1 MTLRNS
7 KTEFGSFAKWLHWL
21 VASGICALLWLG
33 FRQAGMESGPERTDV
48 RALHA
53 SIALIV
59 FVLMVVRIVWRMANV
74 VPAHADG
81 VPGWQKIA
89 ARRAHWGLYIA
100 VFLQIIAG
108 QLTIATGGDPL
119 PFFGVF
125 SIPLPIAENRAG
137 HELWEEIHKTVW
149 IVILAL
155 LVVHIVGA
163 VYNHFVLRNDV
174 LRRMTVGLRNGGSE
188 NG

>member
-7 KTEFGSFAKWLHWL
+7 KTEFGSLAKWLHWL
-21 VASGICALLWLG
+21 VAIGICTLLWLG
-33 FRQAGMESGPERTDV
+33 FKQAGMESSPERADV

-59 FVLMVVRIVWRMANV
+59 FVLMIVRIVWRMANV

-81 VPGWQKIA
+81 VPGWQKFA
-89 ARRAHWGLYIA
+89 ARGAHWGLYIA
-100 VFLQIIAG
+100 VFLQILAG

-125 SIPLPIAENRAG
+125 SIPLPIAENHAG
-137 HELWEEIHKTVW
+137 HELWEEIHKSVW
-149 IVILAL
+149 VIILAL
-155 LVVHIVGA
+155 LVVHIAGA